1 MAWKGA
7 TPTTCRILRFV
18 DEFIQLGEIILDF
31 RHTGLIRALWPQS
44 IIDGWTTGLL
54 GSHLLNL
61 SILLQG
67 KFIII
72 CDIVK
77 FLLCEVYPRF

>member
-1 MAWKGA
+1 MVG
-7 TPTTCRILRFV
+7 TVVMPTTCRVLGLV

-31 RHTGLIRALWPQS
+31 RHITLIRTLWPRS
-44 IIDGWTTGLL
+44 IIDGWTTALF

-61 SILLQG
+61 GILLQS
-67 KFIII
+67 KFIIVR
-72 CDIVK
+72 DIVK